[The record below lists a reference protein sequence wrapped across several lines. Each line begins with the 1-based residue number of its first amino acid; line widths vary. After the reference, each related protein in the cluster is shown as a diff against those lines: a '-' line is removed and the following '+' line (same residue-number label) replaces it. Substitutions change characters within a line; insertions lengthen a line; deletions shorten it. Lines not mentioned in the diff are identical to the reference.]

1 MLSYI
6 YMKIL
11 ESQPERYD
19 WGIAWLSLGQAEK
32 ARRKIAD
39 ELVRPNTR
47 VLDIGCGT
55 GSMAVLAARRGATV
69 WGFDVSE
76 AMLRVAHKK
85 IEDSGLSEK
94 VELHEMGISGMDRL
108 SDQSFDLVL
117 STLVF
122 SELSPDE
129 QTYALTHAHRV
140 LNEEGY
146 LAIADE
152 IRPESGAKRIF
163 YNLLRVPLL
172 IVTFALT
179 QTTTKPV
186 GGLPTL
192 VSQAGFRHNKVVRS
206 SLGSFIYLVAQ
217 KVDST

>member
-1 MLSYI
+1 
-6 YMKIL
+6 MKIL
-11 ESQPERYD
+11 ESQPQRYD
-19 WGIAWLSLGQAEK
+19 WGVSWLSLGQADR

-39 ELVRPNTR
+39 ELVRPGMR

-55 GSMAVLAARRGATV
+55 GTMAVLAAKKGATV

-76 AMLRVAHKK
+76 DMLHVAREK
-85 IEDSGLSEK
+85 IERAGLSEK
-94 VELHEMGISGMDRL
+94 IELHEMGVSGMDRL
-108 SDQSFDLVL
+108 SDQSFELVL

-122 SELSPDE
+122 SELSGDE

-140 LNEEGY
+140 LKENGY
-146 LAIADE
+146 LAIAGE
-152 IRPESGAKRIF
+152 IRPESGGKRIF
-163 YNLLRVPLL
+163 YNLLRIPLL

-186 GGLPTL
+186 GDLPTL
-192 VSQAGFRHNKVVRS
+192 VSQAGFRNNKVVRS

-217 KVDST
+217 KVDRT